1 MSWYTSTHT
10 GESMKITRSIYSV
23 IICFIV
29 AACTQTPIKT
39 DYDKSVDFST
49 LKTYAWGDNTLNM
62 EKTGQTVDQ
71 VVEKLAQTVTD
82 RLVPAVDNQLAA
94 KGFTLTD
101 KEKPDFIVQ
110 YSIKNTVEKIVTRE
124 MYAPGAVSTTS
135 AVDKTGTMMLGKLK
149 IYMLKTGTMK
159 LLWRSEMDT
168 IMKFDGKEINRLN
181 RVIDTMFK
189 DFPPNQ
195 PEKTDPPQ

>member
-1 MSWYTSTHT
+1 MSWYTSTQT

-23 IICFIV
+23 IICLIV